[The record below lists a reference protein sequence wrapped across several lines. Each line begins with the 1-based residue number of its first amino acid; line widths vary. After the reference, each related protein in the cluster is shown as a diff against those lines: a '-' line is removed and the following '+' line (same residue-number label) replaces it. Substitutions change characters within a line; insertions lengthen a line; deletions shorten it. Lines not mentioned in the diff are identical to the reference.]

1 MVCKE
6 CWWNGGVVGEGKE
19 RENETR
25 EAAVISACDGCSGLD
40 GPGLAS
46 SSGPAPPP
54 GPVSGGFLC
63 IEVMPEGID
72 KPLASLF
79 VLTFIFTN
87 STYTQKP
94 I

>member
-63 IEVMPEGID
+63 IEPSLRLQG
-72 KPLASLF
+72 LALF
-79 VLTFIFTN
+79 LSKLLCLTHELY
-87 STYTQKP
+87 S
-94 I
+94 